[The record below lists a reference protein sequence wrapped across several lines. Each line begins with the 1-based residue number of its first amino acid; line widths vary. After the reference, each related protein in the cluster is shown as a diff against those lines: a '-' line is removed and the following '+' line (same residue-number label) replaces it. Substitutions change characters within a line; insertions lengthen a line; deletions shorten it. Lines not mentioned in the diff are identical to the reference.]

1 MIAVDRVYICIDLK
15 SFYASVECVARGLD
29 PLKAKL
35 LVADETRSDQ
45 TICLAVSPALKA
57 IGVSSRPRLFEAKQ
71 QIRKYEFLNKTKVSY
86 IIAPPRMAAYERV
99 SAKVYSV
106 YLKYVSTEDIH
117 VYSIDECFIDA
128 TGYMHLY
135 RKDAAALGLHP
146 ARLMATTMIRDVL
159 RTTGI
164 TATVGIGEN
173 LYLAK
178 VSMDILAKKAPP
190 DENGV
195 RIAELTEEAYRVLL
209 WNHRPLTDFWQI
221 GPGRARTLNKSHMFT
236 MGDIAARSTFDEEYF
251 YKTFGIIGELIIDH
265 AWGMESATMQDIK
278 SYRTESHSMSNGQ
291 VLARPYKYDE
301 ARNAFLEMAEVLC
314 TDMFSNDVVTK
325 ACSWWVVY
333 DYKSLEYCPGY
344 EGPLSL
350 DFYNRLFPQ
359 PNYGTVKLP
368 IATNSIELISAA
380 LVKQFDEKTDHRLLY
395 RRIGVCA
402 MDITEDTGVYQISMF
417 VDYEALERENKL
429 RTAMHAVRQRFGPNS
444 VFRGMNLVEGATTL
458 ERNRLIGGH
467 KA

>member
-1 MIAVDRVYICIDLK
+1 MDRVFICIDLK

-86 IIAPPRMAAYERV
+86 IIAPPRMAAYEHV

-178 VSMDILAKKAPP
+178 VSMDILAKNRRQTKT
-190 DENGV
+190 G
-195 RIAELTEEAYRVLL
+195 
-209 WNHRPLTDFWQI
+209 F
-221 GPGRARTLNKSHMFT
+221 GSLN
-236 MGDIAARSTFDEEYF
+236 
-251 YKTFGIIGELIIDH
+251 
-265 AWGMESATMQDIK
+265 
-278 SYRTESHSMSNGQ
+278 
-291 VLARPYKYDE
+291 
-301 ARNAFLEMAEVLC
+301 
-314 TDMFSNDVVTK
+314 
-325 ACSWWVVY
+325 
-333 DYKSLEYCPGY
+333 
-344 EGPLSL
+344 
-350 DFYNRLFPQ
+350 
-359 PNYGTVKLP
+359 
-368 IATNSIELISAA
+368 
-380 LVKQFDEKTDHRLLY
+380 
-395 RRIGVCA
+395 
-402 MDITEDTGVYQISMF
+402 
-417 VDYEALERENKL
+417 
-429 RTAMHAVRQRFGPNS
+429 
-444 VFRGMNLVEGATTL
+444 
-458 ERNRLIGGH
+458 
-467 KA
+467 